1 MLWML
6 EAFYFSAA
14 IASLIF
20 NSVGIIMNLFIAVV
34 IYRTWVKSHR
44 ISSSDKILFSLGITR
59 FFMLALFILS
69 TLCIISSN
77 AERSVSYYILCLL
90 CWRFLDSIS
99 LWFVTLL
106 NSLYCVKI
114 TNFQHSVFLLLLLA
128 CVLISAFTTLLYV
141 VLRQMSH
148 FPEFVTG
155 RNGTLFDLNEGILSL
170 VASLLLSSLLQF
182 ILNVT
187 SASLLI
193 HSLRR
198 HIQKMKKN
206 STGFWNPQTEAHVRA
221 MKLMIYFLIL
231 YIPYSLSTLL
241 CYLPSYARMGLGV
254 KATCMI
260 ISALYPPGHSCLLI
274 LTHSKLKTKRNFSCN
289 HWLELHMGW
298 DQDFLLAVFL
308 LVWRSYFYVC
318 DSDILCL

>member
-1 MLWML
+1 ML
-6 EAFYFSAA
+6 EAFYFSAVV
-14 IASLIF
+14 ASLIF
-20 NSVGIIMNLFIAVV
+20 NFVGIIMNLFIAVV

-69 TLCIISSN
+69 TLCVISSN
-77 AERSVSYYILCLL
+77 AERSVSYYTLCML
-90 CWRFLDSIS
+90 CWKFLDSIS

-114 TNFQHSVFLLLLLA
+114 TNFQYSVFLLLKRNLSPKITRLLLA

-141 VLRQMSH
+141 VLTQMSH
-148 FPEFVTG
+148 FSEFVTG

-231 YIPYSLSTLL
+231 YIPYSVSTLL
-241 CYLPSYARMGLGV
+241 YYLPSYARMGLGV

-274 LTHSKLKTKRNFSCN
+274 LTHSKLKTKAKKIPCFNK
-289 HWLELHMGW
+289 
-298 DQDFLLAVFL
+298 
-308 LVWRSYFYVC
+308 
-318 DSDILCL
+318 

>member
-1 MLWML
+1 ML
-6 EAFYFSAA
+6 EAFYFSAV

-20 NSVGIIMNLFIAVV
+20 YFVGIIMNLFIAVV

-59 FFMLALFILS
+59 FFMLALFLLSILY
-69 TLCIISSN
+69 IISSN
-77 AERSVSYYILCLL
+77 AERSVSYYTFFLL

-114 TNFQHSVFLLLLLA
+114 TNFQHSVFLLLKRNLSPKITRLMLA

-141 VLRQMSH
+141 VLRHMSR
-148 FPEFVTG
+148 FPEFTTG

-231 YIPYSLSTLL
+231 YIPYSVSTLL
-241 CYLPSYARMGLGV
+241 RYLPSYVRLGLGV

-274 LTHSKLKTKRNFSCN
+274 LTHSKLKTK
-289 HWLELHMGW
+289 
-298 DQDFLLAVFL
+298 AKK
-308 LVWRSYFYVC
+308 
-318 DSDILCL
+318 ILCFNK

>member
-1 MLWML
+1 ML
-6 EAFYFSAA
+6 EAFYFSAV

-20 NSVGIIMNLFIAVV
+20 YFVGIIMNLFIAVV

-59 FFMLALFILS
+59 FFMLALFLLSILY
-69 TLCIISSN
+69 IISSN
-77 AERSVSYYILCLL
+77 AERSVSYYTFFLL

-114 TNFQHSVFLLLLLA
+114 TNFQHSVFLLLKRNLSPKITRLMLA

-141 VLRQMSH
+141 VLRHMSR
-148 FPEFVTG
+148 FPEFTTG

-187 SASLLI
+187 SASLLK

-231 YIPYSLSTLL
+231 YIPYSVSTLL
-241 CYLPSYARMGLGV
+241 RYLPSYVRLGLGV

-274 LTHSKLKTKRNFSCN
+274 LTHSKLKTK
-289 HWLELHMGW
+289 
-298 DQDFLLAVFL
+298 AKK
-308 LVWRSYFYVC
+308 
-318 DSDILCL
+318 ILCFNK